1 MTKPVAQTTRHYLGR
16 APLMFLAVLALLAGL
31 WAGLVR
37 LGWQLPP
44 ILLQL
49 PAQHGPLMISGFL
62 GTLISL
68 ERAVAL
74 SQYRGGRRIYYLAP
88 LLAGLGALALF
99 FTLPAAIP
107 RLLST
112 AGALGL
118 VLIFAIIYRLQST
131 ADHAVMGVGALLWL
145 VGNALW
151 LLGEPLFRV
160 VPWWAGFLVL
170 TIAAERLE
178 LARIIVLSPEAR
190 RLFLAICAVVVAG
203 LLISLV
209 AFDIGLRLIGAGFVA
224 LGVWLLRYDIA
235 RRTIRAKGLTR
246 FIAACLLPG
255 YFWLMVGGALWLIYG
270 GGYSAGLIHDAMLH
284 TIFLGFVFSMIFG
297 HAPIILPAVM
307 GLPMAY
313 SPVFYG
319 HLILLHAS
327 VVLRVVGDLLPWL
340 PGRRWGG
347 LLNEVAL
354 LLFLAVTV
362 WAVLRARRSP
372 TSGR

>member
-1 MTKPVAQTTRHYLGR
+1 ML
-16 APLMFLAVLALLAGL
+16 LAILALLAGL

-44 ILLQL
+44 ILPRL

-74 SQYRGGRRIYYLAP
+74 SQYRDGRRIYYLAP

-99 FTLPAAIP
+99 FTLPAAVP
-107 RLLST
+107 RLLGT

-118 VLIFAIIYRLQST
+118 VLIFAVIYRLQPT

-145 VGNALW
+145 VGNVLW

-178 LARIIVLSPEAR
+178 LSRIMVLSPGVR

-203 LLISLV
+203 LLLTLV
-209 AFDIGLRLIGAGFVA
+209 AFGAGLRLTGAGFVA

-255 YFWLMVGGALWLIYG
+255 YVWLIVGGALWLIYG
-270 GGYSAGLIHDAMLH
+270 GGYSAGLVYDAMLH

-297 HAPIILPAVM
+297 HAPIILPAVL

-327 VVLRVVGDLLPWL
+327 VALRVVADLLPWL
-340 PGRRWGG
+340 PWRRWGG

-362 WAVLRARRSP
+362 WAVLRARRSSS
-372 TSGR
+372 SGR